1 MKEIRLLG
9 KKIIWEK
16 SPVLFDYKVSNA
28 DWREYWEIK
37 SGTWECDGEYLIGYE
52 RKSWYAMLL
61 SKQRFEDDV
70 MFSFTVKA
78 VPPATRDLNAV
89 ICAEWDDAAGE
100 LGESYVCGLNGWYEH
115 KSGIERNRSSNLY
128 STTSL
133 YQYQPGTEVR
143 MTFGAIDGQCFMI
156 VDDQLITELVDPAPI
171 HGGKVGFSAY
181 CTKLA
186 IKDIEVRKIYWEEFV
201 QSYDPEF

>member
-16 SPVLFDYKVSNA
+16 SPVLFEYKVGA
-28 DWREYWEIK
+28 DWREHWDIK

-52 RKSWYAMLL
+52 RKSWYAMLF
-61 SKQRFEDDV
+61 SKQRFDEDI
-70 MFSFTVKA
+70 MFSFTIKA

-133 YQYQPGTEVR
+133 YKYQPGTEVR
-143 MTFGAIDGQCFMI
+143 MTFGAVGGQCFMI

-171 HGGKVGFSAY
+171 AGGHVGFSAY